1 MGDSE
6 TLVESMVIKLGTRGS
21 RLALAQAT
29 AVAAQLHALFKVKV
43 EIVTV
48 KTLGDQITDKPLRE
62 IGTQGLFTKE
72 LDEALLDGRIDV
84 ALHCLKDMPT
94 TKVKNLE
101 IAAYLPR
108 EEIHDCLVFPNGY
121 SLATAIESLP
131 SGFRIGTSAIRR
143 KAQILRKN
151 PGVSV
156 LECRGNLDTR
166 VEKLLTGEVD
176 ALCLAKAGLSRSAL
190 TKDARLLVV
199 DLSERDFYPCA
210 GQGCLVLQV
219 TKSSELKK
227 IMKRLNHKETE
238 ICVKYERDLL
248 ALLEGGCSLPLGV
261 FSEIVDGEMIL
272 KAILLSEDGKE
283 FVTLSQATRD
293 LKDPLIA
300 ENILTE
306 IRERNMHHLLPG

>member
-6 TLVESMVIKLGTRGS
+6 TLMESTVIKLGTRGS
-21 RLALAQAT
+21 RLALAQAN
-29 AVAAQLHALFKVKV
+29 AVALQLKSSLKRDV
-43 EIVTV
+43 EIITI
-48 KTLGDQITDKPLRE
+48 KTLGDQITDRPLRD
-62 IGTQGLFTKE
+62 IGTQGVFTKE

-94 TKVKNLE
+94 AKVKNLE

-108 EEIHDCLVFPNGY
+108 EEIHDCLVYPANYQGPT
-121 SLATAIESLP
+121 SIESLP

-151 PGVSV
+151 QAVSV

-166 VEKLLTGEVD
+166 MEKLLNGDIDV
-176 ALCLAKAGLSRSAL
+176 LCLAKAGLKRGGFTS
-190 TKDARLLVV
+190 DPRLMVI

-219 TKSSELKK
+219 LKSSELKK
-227 IMKRLNHKETE
+227 VMKRLNHRETE
-238 ICVKYERDLL
+238 ICVRYERDLL
-248 ALLEGGCSLPLGV
+248 AMLEGGCSLPLGV

-272 KAILLSEDGKE
+272 KAILLNEDGNE

-300 ENILTE
+300 ENMLTE
-306 IRERNMHHLLPG
+306 IRERNMQHLLPG